1 VRGEPVFPMSTS
13 GPTEGYFGDPTV
25 RAMSE
30 WADECRGKGGLVV
43 VPHFPYPHSEI
54 IAEIVRGRV
63 DGVEF
68 WDFWTPTMDSFSFH
82 ELYRLLNCGYR
93 VAVVGGTDKMSA
105 GMPVGNVRTYAY
117 TGDDELSFDAW
128 ARAVRAGRTYTT
140 SGPLVR
146 FSVEGCQ
153 PGAELTLPAGGGSV
167 HVEAEVMSLTGPVNR
182 LEVVLN
188 GRVVAQ
194 EASKRGARTLKLSSP
209 VNVPGSGWLAARC
222 VSESRAWSVWPQHIA
237 AHTSAV
243 YVKAGREELF
253 DNPTAEYLITTMEGG
268 IAWLDTLATRDT
280 PERQATIRRVFED
293 AIARVRAR
301 IG

>member
-1 VRGEPVFPMSTS
+1 MSTS
-13 GPTEGYFGDPTV
+13 GPTEGYFGDTTA

-30 WADECRGKGGLVV
+30 WADECRSKGGLVV

-68 WDFWTPTMDSFSFH
+68 WDFWTPTLDSFSFH

-105 GMPVGNVRTYAY
+105 GMPVGNVRTYAH

-128 ARAVRAGRTYTT
+128 ARAVRAGKTYTT

-146 FSVEGCQ
+146 FTVEGRQ
-153 PGAELTLPAGGGSV
+153 PGEELALPAGGGAV
-167 HVEAEVMSLTGPVNR
+167 QVEAEVTSLTGPVNR
-182 LEVVLN
+182 LEIVLN

-194 EASKRGARTLKLSSP
+194 AESKAGERSLTLSEP
-209 VNVPGSGWLAARC
+209 IQVPGSGWLAARC
-222 VSESRAWSVWPQHIA
+222 VSEARVWSCWPQHIA

-243 YVKAGREELF
+243 YVRAGDAEVF
-253 DNPTAEYLITTMEGG
+253 DNPTAEYLITTMAGG
-268 IAWLDTLATRDT
+268 MAWLDTLATRDT
-280 PERQATIRRVFED
+280 PERHAAVRRVFEE
-293 AIARVRAR
+293 AIEQVRAKMR
-301 IG
+301 

>member
-1 VRGEPVFPMSTS
+1 
-13 GPTEGYFGDPTV
+13 
-25 RAMSE
+25 MSE
-30 WADECRGKGGLVV
+30 WADECRSKGGLVV

-105 GMPVGNVRTYAY
+105 GMPVGNVRTYAH
-117 TGDDELSFDAW
+117 TGDDELSFDSW
-128 ARAVRAGRTYTT
+128 ARAVRAGKTYTT

-146 FSVEGCQ
+146 FAVEGRQ
-153 PGAELTLPAGGGSV
+153 PGDELTLPAGGGTV
-167 HVEAEVMSLTGPVNR
+167 HVEAEVTSLTGPVNR
-182 LEVVLN
+182 LEIVLN
-188 GRVVAQ
+188 GAVVAQ
-194 EASKRGARTLKLSSP
+194 EESSAGARSLKLSTAIQ
-209 VNVPGSGWLAARC
+209 VPGSGWLAARC

-243 YVKAGREELF
+243 YVKAGGADVF
-253 DNPTAEYLITTMEGG
+253 DNPTAEYLITTM
-268 IAWLDTLATRDT
+268 
-280 PERQATIRRVFED
+280 
-293 AIARVRAR
+293 
-301 IG
+301 